1 MARRRFVAE
10 IPALALAAAALCACR
25 DPGGYQPVVAGGSA
39 ERGRIALVRYECGAC
54 HRVPG
59 IPRAHG
65 SVGPPLEDYGE
76 RVYLAGRYPNVP
88 PRLVEWIRHAPALD
102 SRTAMP
108 DLGVTEAEARDIAAY
123 LYE

>member
-1 MARRRFVAE
+1 MARDGLVWRLTV
-10 IPALALAAAALCACR
+10 LALAAVALLACR
-25 DPGGYQPVVAGGSA
+25 DPGEYEPVVTGGSA
-39 ERGRIALVRYECGAC
+39 ERGRAALIRYECGAC
-54 HRVPG
+54 HRIPR

-65 SVGPPLEDYGE
+65 SVGPPLNDYGE
-76 RVYLAGRYPNVP
+76 RVYVAGRYPNVP

>member
-1 MARRRFVAE
+1 MARDGLVWRLTV
-10 IPALALAAAALCACR
+10 LALAAVALLACR
-25 DPGGYQPVVAGGSA
+25 DPGGYEPVVTGGSA
-39 ERGRIALVRYECGAC
+39 ERGRGALIRYECGAC
-54 HRVPG
+54 HRIPG
-59 IPRAHG
+59 IPRAQG
-65 SVGPPLEDYGE
+65 SVGPPLNDYGE
-76 RVYLAGRYPNVP
+76 RVYVAGRYPNVP